1 MTRSWI
7 QNNKIEKPRD
17 IIYALRKPQTRH
29 NNEQNP
35 YEKDSHEMAKLA
47 RNYHENLQNDRINPD
62 KETRDQ
68 CIEEALASLQK
79 TVTIE
84 ESELLREIITKEQV
98 EEALQRSQLLKSPG
112 MDGITYELWKY
123 LHQEYKKNS
132 LDENASG
139 EADPNEF
146 SIIKLMTSCFNN
158 IQKYGMSEV
167 TGFATGW
174 MCPIYKKN
182 DRNEISNYRPITILN
197 SDYKILTKVLA
208 L

>member
-1 MTRSWI
+1 MVLHI
-7 QNNKIEKPRD
+7 K
-17 IIYALRKPQTRH
+17 
-29 NNEQNP
+29 
-35 YEKDSHEMAKLA
+35 
-47 RNYHENLQNDRINPD
+47 
-62 KETRDQ
+62 
-68 CIEEALASLQK
+68 
-79 TVTIE
+79 
-84 ESELLREIITKEQV
+84 
-98 EEALQRSQLLKSPG
+98 
-112 MDGITYELWKY
+112 LWKY
-123 LHQEYKKNS
+123 LHQEYKRNS

-146 SIIKLMTSCFNN
+146 SIIKLMTSCFND